1 MEIIILIVFLV
12 IFVLLLVMAR
22 WVELEAA
29 RVTRESNDELDDLLK
44 SIYTDKNEATRVLVK
59 HKWCKEFRSDLYPK
73 ENARVLVLVRRD
85 ESKILY
91 SDIGQIRSGRIVYDL
106 YDNEE
111 TLVAWS
117 VIPQVCDFS

>member
-1 MEIIILIVFLV
+1 MEIMILIVFLV

-29 RVTRESNDELDDLLK
+29 RVTRESNDVLDDLLK